1 MPNPALSTALNLLIG
16 RLSDETW
23 TECDTLNECDEGEAA
38 LTLLST
44 ELQDNDVSITREIYD
59 RLCDAALAQGLGK
72 RAFPLL
78 ESLIRD

>member
-1 MPNPALSTALNLLIG
+1 MSNPALSTALNLLIG

-23 TECDTLNECDEGEAA
+23 TECDELNECDEGEAA
-38 LTLLST
+38 LAILST
-44 ELQDNDVSITREIYD
+44 ELQDNDVSITQEIYD
-59 RLCDAALAQGLGK
+59 RLCEAALAQGLGK